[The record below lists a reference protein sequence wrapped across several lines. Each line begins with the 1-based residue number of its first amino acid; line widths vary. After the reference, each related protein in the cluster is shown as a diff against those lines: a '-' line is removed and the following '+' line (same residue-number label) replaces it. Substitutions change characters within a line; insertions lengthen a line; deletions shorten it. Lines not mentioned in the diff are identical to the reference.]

1 MMRAKR
7 TIEVAMVTTNRYL
20 GWSVQIIL
28 GSKSYGEG
36 CREPPKP
43 TYWPQSRSKHT
54 PGAHFDSRWPWFW
67 EQQWNQHQPKVSV
80 FLGENDEFHKS
91 DQTWSTKA
99 VTKTCHW
106 QYRHVWAPC
115 HRNAIARYY
124 LVSDRGAQQRQF
136 KAFQVEVNTRGSSTN
151 GYFYAGKTMIYEN
164 RWKIDH
170 KISCRVQEQRH
181 TTHIAKFWR
190 LQRVTGD
197 KKPTLCTRL

>member
-7 TIEVAMVTTNRYL
+7 TIEVAMGTTNRYL
-20 GWSVQIIL
+20 GWPVQIIL
-28 GSKSYGEG
+28 GNKAYGEG

-67 EQQWNQHQPKVSV
+67 EQKWDQHQPKVSV

-91 DQTWSTKA
+91 DQNWSTKA
-99 VTKTCHW
+99 VTKTCHRR
-106 QYRHVWAPC
+106 YRPIWASC

-151 GYFYAGKTMIYEN
+151 GHFY
-164 RWKIDH
+164 
-170 KISCRVQEQRH
+170 
-181 TTHIAKFWR
+181 
-190 LQRVTGD
+190 
-197 KKPTLCTRL
+197 